1 MRNSSEN
8 RPIAVLFIVPS
19 LRRAGAETQV
29 VNLVNGLDSN
39 NFKKHLLIFEEETDL
54 LDRVDRDS
62 VQFHHARR
70 TRRWVDIS
78 LVHQI
83 KEVIEKEDID
93 VVHCSLQFSVLWGWL
108 ARATTKRKP
117 HIVAVLHTTINV
129 DLKTELQDVVLYQ
142 WILRRCQ
149 GIVFVCDRQREYW
162 ESKYRF
168 LKGRS
173 DVVYNGV
180 DTDWFEPTS
189 FHSHGESFRQDQDIP
204 ADSVVLTCIARFSP
218 EKGQQLLVTAFSAA
232 PRGALYLV
240 LAGDGPL
247 RLEVERQVKHLGLD
261 EHVRFLGN
269 VSDVRPVLAASDVLV
284 LPSTA
289 VETFS
294 MAMLESLSMATPVL
308 GSDIGGMR
316 EAVIEN
322 ETGALVPAGDVD
334 SLTRRIMEL
343 TADKERLRAMG
354 ARGRELVVQQF
365 SEKLMLENTA
375 RMIKRIAGP
384 ESRH

>member
-1 MRNSSEN
+1 MQKSPEN

-29 VNLVNGLDSN
+29 VNLVNGLDNN
-39 NFKKHLLIFEEETDL
+39 NFKKHLLIFEKETDL

-62 VQFHHARR
+62 VQFHHAQR

-78 LVHQI
+78 LVDQI
-83 KEVIEKEDID
+83 KEVIEKEEID

-108 ARATTKRKP
+108 ARARTKRKP
-117 HIVAVLHTTINV
+117 HVVAVLHTTVNV
-129 DLKTELQDVVLYQ
+129 DLKSELQDVVLYQ

-168 LKGRS
+168 LRGRS

-180 DTDWFEPTS
+180 DADWFEPTS
-189 FHSHGESFRQDQDIP
+189 FHGHGVRFRQDQEIP
-204 ADSVVLTCIARFSP
+204 AESVVLTCIARFSP

-247 RLEVERQVKHLGLD
+247 RREVERQVQHLGLG

-269 VSDVRPVLAASDVLV
+269 VSDVRPILAASDVLV

-316 EAVIEN
+316 EAVIDN

-334 SLTRRIMEL
+334 SLTRRIIEL
-343 TADKERLRAMG
+343 TADKARLRAMG

-365 SEKLMLENTA
+365 SENLMLEKTA
-375 RMIKRIAGP
+375 RIIKRIAGS
-384 ESRH
+384 ESRP